1 MTFDPPPFHDRHD
14 AGRQLAGALRHLQ
27 DDNPVVL
34 ALPRGGV
41 PVAYEVA
48 RALNAPLDVLL
59 VRKIGAPD
67 QPELGLG
74 AVVDGRHPQRV
85 LNEELVRLV
94 NPPEG
99 YIEAETARQMKEIER
114 RRQLYCGARPPIPLE
129 GRTVV
134 VVDDGI
140 ATGGTLKTALAAL
153 VQSGAGRV
161 IFAVPVAPEETLEEL
176 RREAGL
182 YEGICLV
189 APHSFRAISLFY
201 ADFEQTSDEEVVE
214 LLNNARMFM
223 PEHEGERDAIAERA
237 AYSATH
243 GPVEEL
249 GNGSELDALPPDA
262 SRDRIPPDSAVPGG
276 GR

>member
-1 MTFDPPPFHDRHD
+1 MTFDPHPFHDRHD

-27 DDNPVVL
+27 DENPVVL

-48 RALNAPLDVLL
+48 RALNAPLDVFL
-59 VRKIGAPD
+59 VRKIGAPQ

-74 AVVDGRHPQRV
+74 AVVDGRHPQRI
-85 LNEELVRLV
+85 LNEDLVRVV

-99 YIEAETARQMKEIER
+99 YIEAETARQIKEIER
-114 RRQLYCGARPPIPLE
+114 RRQLYCGARPPIPLA
-129 GRTVV
+129 GRAVI

-153 VQSGAGRV
+153 AQSGVRQL
-161 IFAVPVAPEETLEEL
+161 IFAVPVAPEQTLEEL
-176 RREAGL
+176 RKDTGL
-182 YEGICLV
+182 YEGVCLI
-189 APHSFRAISLFY
+189 APRSFRAISLYY

-214 LLNNARMFM
+214 LLNNARLFM
-223 PEHEGERDAIAERA
+223 PEHAGERDAIAEQA
-237 AYSATH
+237 AYRATH

-262 SRDRIPPDSAVPGG
+262 SRDRMPPDSAVPRG